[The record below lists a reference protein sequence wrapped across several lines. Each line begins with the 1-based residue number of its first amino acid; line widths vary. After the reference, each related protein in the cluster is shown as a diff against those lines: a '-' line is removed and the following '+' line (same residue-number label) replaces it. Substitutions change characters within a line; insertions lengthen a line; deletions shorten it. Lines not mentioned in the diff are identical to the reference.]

1 MEELKKLIE
10 RLNNKSNESEQI
22 QQVLQ
27 RIGAELL
34 TKYEIRVKNII
45 IEPLRVEP
53 YLFIPTIFEDK
64 FIHSENGIYGLHQR
78 NRFGKLY
85 IHKGFSGVDIVLS
98 DSDEYAFSFLI
109 KNSRILIDNKVAFP
123 FVKQDGVAKI
133 LKEHGIPNDYD
144 DSALCKKELP
154 NNNIEINGFIKEM
167 VCQFAKL
174 KFAQLF
180 DKQIRNKCPNIVQAN
195 QRIAEMQ
202 DYIYYTMEL
211 TLTNEILASINPH
224 NLSNETIVQDIL
236 KKGFELMELY
246 YGDSYE
252 NLD

>member
-1 MEELKKLIE
+1 MGTSKGYIAPSTPHWAQAKRGVSMYI
-10 RLNNKSNESEQI
+10 NNPSSAVKSAA
-22 QQVLQ
+22 
-27 RIGAELL
+27 AE
-34 TKYEIRVKNII
+34 
-45 IEPLRVEP
+45 
-53 YLFIPTIFEDK
+53 
-64 FIHSENGIYGLHQR
+64 G
-78 NRFGKLY
+78 
-85 IHKGFSGVDIVLS
+85 
-98 DSDEYAFSFLI
+98 YA
-109 KNSRILIDNKVAFP
+109 NSRVAHVFAGFASFASNSSSNGYATALRDIGREDILAMDPEDAINELTLHFANNGETIDDAIALDCISETLSVLNI
-123 FVKQDGVAKI
+123 QKI
-133 LKEHGIPNDYD
+133 EDL
-144 DSALCKKELP
+144 
-154 NNNIEINGFIKEM
+154 NNIEINGFIKEM

-211 TLTNEILASINPH
+211 TLTSEILASINPH

>member
-1 MEELKKLIE
+1 MTLHFANNGETIDDAIALDCISETLSVLNIQKIE
-10 RLNNKSNESEQI
+10 DL
-22 QQVLQ
+22 
-27 RIGAELL
+27 
-34 TKYEIRVKNII
+34 
-45 IEPLRVEP
+45 
-53 YLFIPTIFEDK
+53 
-64 FIHSENGIYGLHQR
+64 
-78 NRFGKLY
+78 
-85 IHKGFSGVDIVLS
+85 
-98 DSDEYAFSFLI
+98 
-109 KNSRILIDNKVAFP
+109 
-123 FVKQDGVAKI
+123 
-133 LKEHGIPNDYD
+133 
-144 DSALCKKELP
+144 
-154 NNNIEINGFIKEM
+154 NNIEINGFIKEM

-211 TLTNEILASINPH
+211 TLTSEILASINPH